1 MGNLKVSSGPIPPEL
16 ISGSDRETGR
26 IKVDVS
32 QTGFWEGREFRISVP
47 LSIPAA
53 TPVVLKFVAPIDF
66 ILQSQGLTCDEQGI
80 LFQAYRSTQGAEG
93 GSFSTAMP
101 IYSNNFQSTAPAYAH
116 QATIS
121 TGGSFTPDGGQ
132 QSVETIRLKTSGST
146 AQAVTVGGSVRGER
160 GLVAGTYYLKFSN
173 LTGSGTSQGVYS
185 LIFEERP

>member
-1 MGNLKVSSGPIPPEL
+1 MAGYKPNGALDILTSANKGTARL
-16 ISGSDRETGR
+16 R
-26 IKVDVS
+26 VDVS
-32 QTGFWEGREFRISVP
+32 QTGFWEGREFRVSVP
-47 LSIPAA
+47 LSIPSA
-53 TPVVLKFVAPIDF
+53 TPTVIKFVAPIDF

-93 GSFSTAMP
+93 GSFSTAIP
-101 IYSNNFQSTAPAYAH
+101 IYSNNFQSTAPTYAH

-121 TGGSFTPDGGQ
+121 TGGSFTPNVGQ

-160 GLVAGTYYLKFSN
+160 GLAAGTYYLKFSN